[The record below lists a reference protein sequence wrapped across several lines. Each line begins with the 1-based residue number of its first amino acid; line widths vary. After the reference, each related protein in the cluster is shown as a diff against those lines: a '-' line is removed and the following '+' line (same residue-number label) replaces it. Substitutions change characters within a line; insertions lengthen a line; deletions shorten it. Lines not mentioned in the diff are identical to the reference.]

1 MRSVIP
7 PLSIDIITPVF
18 NAGDVLRCC
27 IQSVGDQGIGVRH
40 YIQDGRSTDDAT
52 RALLE
57 EFAELV
63 VSAPDAGM
71 YDALNRALARCS
83 GEIIGHLNADEQY
96 LPNIINRVR
105 SIFDLNPAIDV
116 VCGDM
121 VLTDADWN
129 PLSYRRSVLPPA
141 DSEGLIPLP
150 VPTCAT
156 FIRKRL
162 FDRGLS
168 YRADLKAI
176 ADAILVQDLI
186 RMKARWYFDRCP
198 YTAFSIHETNLSNSS
213 AAAADKVK
221 LSKSISQI
229 GKFSLR
235 LQVWMKRLV
244 AGAFRVRSVEIDV
257 FTPDSL
263 DQRVRRSAR
272 RIFWGWPKPSNTE
285 IRRAI

>member
-1 MRSVIP
+1 MTSF
-7 PLSIDIITPVF
+7 DIITPVF
-18 NAGDVLRCC
+18 NAGTVVRTCMS
-27 IQSVGDQGIGVRH
+27 SVRDQGPNVNH
-40 YIQDGRSTDDAT
+40 HVQDGASTDPST
-52 RALLE
+52 REALALFPSCVTSE
-57 EFAELV
+57 
-63 VSAPDAGM
+63 SDAGM
-71 YDALNRALARCS
+71 YDALNRALARCT

-96 LPNIINRVR
+96 LPNIIDRVR

-116 VCGDM
+116 VCGDL

-141 DSEGLIPLP
+141 NSAGLIPLP

-186 RMKARWYFDRCP
+186 RMKARWYFDRRP
-198 YTAFSIHETNLSNSS
+198 YAAFSIHETNLSNSS
-213 AAAADKVK
+213 AAAEDKLK
-221 LSKSISQI
+221 LSRSLSPLGI
-229 GKFSLR
+229 FALR
-235 LQVWMKRLV
+235 LQVWIKRLV

-257 FTPDSL
+257 FTPASL
-263 DQRVRRSAR
+263 EKRVKRSAR
-272 RIFWGWPKPSNTE
+272 RIFWGWPKPSNAGV
-285 IRRAI
+285 RRAT